1 MQPKHANW
9 QIWMR
14 RPTNLAMLKMIM
26 CGKRVNA
33 EKVTG
38 DPCSLRNFELVPK
51 YTWKTAAKNI
61 TRNLS
66 KWKASSYCFFSWR
79 CTKYTSTFEQR
90 VNIFPVIL
98 KSCCSLVDYYCVDDL
113 HASVS
118 LKGITEFKMADR
130 NFYTYMHVLCPESE
144 NAIVTVAIHRYPHS
158 ADSWWLSR
166 DLSFSIKYLA
176 TVISCCAGNLRIV
189 GILWSILDNN

>member
-1 MQPKHANW
+1 MLKDN
-9 QIWMR
+9 R
-14 RPTNLAMLKMIM
+14 RPLLPQEFWTGTQIYLERRQLKISRET
-26 CGKRVNA
+26 CPS
-33 EKVTG
+33 EKPALIV
-38 DPCSLRNFELVPK
+38 FLVEDVQ
-51 YTWKTAAKNI
+51 NI
-61 TRNLS
+61 LKHLS
-66 KWKASSYCFFSWR
+66 SGWTFF
-79 CTKYTSTFEQR
+79 
-90 VNIFPVIL
+90 PLIL
-98 KSCCSLVDYYCVDDL
+98 KSCCSLVDYCCVGNL

-130 NFYTYMHVLCPESE
+130 NFYRYMHVLCPESE